1 MTSAAK
7 VKVGLALLGL
17 VLVVIVALQNSRP
30 VTIDVLFWSATVDQL
45 LLIPIL
51 FAAGVAVGLLLAWG
65 LGRRRRGGTDHP
77 RA

>member
-65 LGRRRRGGTDHP
+65 LGRRRRGGMDHP
-77 RA
+77 RS